1 MAIHRY
7 SIFGPM
13 QDRPATKSARSLR
26 LAPAV
31 KNDVFL
37 NALLEMPGTKQ
48 ARRSPLEC
56 LGGQSIEEK
65 GWLL

>member
-13 QDRPATKSARSLR
+13 QDRPATKSAGSLR
-26 LAPAV
+26 LAPAA

-37 NALLEMPGTKQ
+37 NALLEMPTTKR
-48 ARRSPLEC
+48 ARRSPLEW
-56 LGGQSIEEK
+56 LGGQPIEAK
-65 GWLL
+65 G